1 MKLRLPIIPTFV
13 VAVAVAIMIALGFWQ
28 LDRAHQKDAAMES
41 WQANMDLPVTA
52 YPVQNATDEQYRFRR
67 LSANCL
73 RVVDWKIIG
82 GRSVDGQ
89 SGWKHVAYCTTGAE
103 GPGLVVDM
111 GVSKRPD
118 VQADWQGGP
127 VTGYATL
134 EPDNS
139 GMVDRMIGRSS
150 PLRLMIVADTPA
162 PGLAASASPDPASVP
177 NNHRSYMVQWFLFAL
192 IAVVIYGLAL
202 HKRQRGEAQRD

>member
-1 MKLRLPIIPTFV
+1 MKLRLPIIPTIV
-13 VAVAVAIMIALGFWQ
+13 VALAVGIMIALGFWQ
-28 LDRAHQKDAAMES
+28 LDRARQKDAAMDS
-41 WQANMDLPVTA
+41 WQANMHLPVTA
-52 YPVQNATDEQYRFRR
+52 YPMQNATDERYRFRR

-89 SGWKHVAYCTTGAE
+89 SGWKHVAYCSTGAE

-118 VQADWQGGP
+118 VSVNWEGGL

-139 GMVDRMIGRSS
+139 GMMDRMMGRSS
-150 PLRLMIVADTPA
+150 SLRLMIVADTPA
-162 PGLAASASPDPASVP
+162 PSLAASASPDPASVP
-177 NNHRSYMVQWFLFAL
+177 NNHRSYMVQWFLFAG
-192 IAVVIYGLAL
+192 IATIIYGLAL
-202 HKRQRGEAQRD
+202 RKRERPEAPRD